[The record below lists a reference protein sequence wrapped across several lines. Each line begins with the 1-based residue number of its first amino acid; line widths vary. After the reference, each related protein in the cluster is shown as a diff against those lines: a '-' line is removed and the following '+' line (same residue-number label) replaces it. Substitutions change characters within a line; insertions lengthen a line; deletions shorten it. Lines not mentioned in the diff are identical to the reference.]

1 MSRQRYNR
9 EILMLDKIYSSHLNF
24 WLRCRSARN
33 AHVLFIHSACSRL
46 RSLAKNPIALSMVFV
61 FLVSF
66 VSLTVFASTKPVL
79 PIQHW
84 QTKNGARVY
93 FVESKQLPMVD
104 IEVVFN
110 AGSARDGSQFG
121 IAQLTN
127 GMLNEGTKT
136 LNADQIAKNFEQVG
150 AQYGADVDRDK
161 AAVTLRS
168 LVDPKFLNPA
178 LETFADILSNT
189 NFPQNSFQRVQKQT
203 LTAIQREKQSP
214 SVIARNDFDKNLYF
228 NQPYGHSVLG
238 TQATVETLKA
248 QDLQKFYRQYYVANN
263 ATIAIV
269 GDVSRQK
276 AEAIAEQITKTLP
289 SGSAA
294 SLLPQ
299 PKPLTK
305 ADTQKIN
312 YPSQQTT
319 VLIGQIGIAKKDPDF
334 FPLLVGNHILGGGV
348 LTSRLF
354 EEVRNKRGLSYGVS
368 SQFSTAQI
376 PGPFMIVLQTR
387 NDQVKNAVEAT
398 RQTLQEFLNNGP
410 TEKELKQAKQNI
422 IGGFPLA
429 IADNASILGNLVNIG
444 FYQMPLDY
452 LDTFRDKV
460 NAVTLDQVRVA
471 FKKHIQPDKMV
482 TVMVGE

>member
-1 MSRQRYNR
+1 MWRQQYNQ
-9 EILMLDKIYSSHLNF
+9 EILMLGKVRKIY
-24 WLRCRSARN
+24 
-33 AHVLFIHSACSRL
+33 FIFLLSVA
-46 RSLAKNPIALSMVFV
+46 SLP
-61 FLVSF
+61 
-66 VSLTVFASTKPVL
+66 VFANSKPVL

-84 QTKNGARVY
+84 QTKNGAQVY

-104 IEVVFN
+104 IEIVFN
-110 AGSARDGSQFG
+110 AGSARDGSQLG

-127 GMLNEGTKT
+127 SMLNEGTKT
-136 LNADQIAKNFEQVG
+136 LDADQIARRFDQVG
-150 AQYGADVDRDK
+150 AQYGASIDRDK
-161 AAVTLRS
+161 ATVKLRS
-168 LVDPKFLNPA
+168 LIEPKFLVPA

-189 NFPQNSFQRVQKQT
+189 SFPQNALQRVQKQT
-203 LTAIQREKQSP
+203 LIALQQEKQSP
-214 SVIARNDFDKNLYF
+214 STIARNDFDKNLYF

-238 TQATVETLKA
+238 TQAVVESLKA
-248 QDLQKFYRQYYVANN
+248 QDLQKFYRQYYVAKN

-269 GDVSRQK
+269 GDVDRQK
-276 AEAIAEQITKTLP
+276 AEAIAEQITKGLP
-289 SGSAA
+289 TGSAA

-299 PKPLTK
+299 PLALTK
-305 ADTQKIN
+305 SDEQKIN

-334 FPLLVGNHILGGGV
+334 FPLSVGNHILGGGV

-376 PGPFMIVLQTR
+376 PGPFAIILQTR

-398 RQTLQEFLNNGP
+398 RQTLQDFLNNGP

-422 IGGFPLA
+422 IGSFPLA

-444 FYQMPLDY
+444 FYQLPLDY
-452 LDTFRDKV
+452 LDTYRDNV
-460 NAVTLDQVRVA
+460 NAVTLDQIRTA

-482 TVMVGE
+482 TVMVGGQ